1 MEKLYISYYP
11 FSVSAETKTS
21 KAGKQYT
28 SIGICQ
34 KSKDKDGN
42 KKETY
47 FNLIDERDLLIV
59 AQACVNMYDR
69 IMQAKS
75 EEYLANKPVEQVQ
88 PAQDNWEAPTPEPV
102 GTEFNDEIPFDLSRS
117 Q

>member
-1 MEKLYISYYP
+1 MDKTYISYYP

-21 KAGKQYT
+21 KAGKPYL

-47 FNLIDERDLLIV
+47 FNLIDERELLV
-59 AQACVNMYDR
+59 LATACENMYHR
-69 IMQAKS
+69 IIAVRND
-75 EEYLANKPVEQVQ
+75 EFLANKQTEEPRQEDSWEL
-88 PAQDNWEAPTPEPV
+88 DNVPY
-102 GTEFNDEIPFDLSRS
+102 
-117 Q
+117 

>member
-1 MEKLYISYYP
+1 MEKLYINYYP

-34 KSKDKDGN
+34 KSKDKEGN

-47 FNLIDERDLLIV
+47 FNMIDERDLLIL
-59 AQACVNMYDR
+59 AQSCVNMYDR
-69 IMQAKS
+69 IMQARA
-75 EEYLANKPVEQVQ
+75 EEYLANKP
-88 PAQDNWEAPTPEPV
+88 ADLEPV
-102 GTEFNDEIPFDLSRS
+102 KDDWEMPKQEPVSNEFNDEIPF
-117 Q
+117 